1 MTFIIRSVELEGFLS
16 HDRTSLTLPE
26 GSVAFVGE
34 NGAGKTSIFEAINY
48 AITFSGWR
56 GKPSE
61 LVMFGRPR
69 ARVRLVLE
77 DVDSHRV
84 AEAHVT
90 IERRGRGASSS
101 AVLKVDN
108 KVVATTVSAFQE
120 ELAKLLGLHGVAD
133 YGDFVDTA
141 IIIRQGGLR
150 ELADIIARGGKR
162 LRELLESAIG
172 IPQLQAAIERV
183 KSHTIRAVRDDGSV
197 VLEVDVG
204 PRKRDSVLAA
214 LQRARERRQELSK
227 LVKQLEDEVGRL
239 EPELDRASREVE
251 AVSKERD
258 EACRREAEL
267 GGLERQLDELR
278 SRLSEARSELAR
290 LQAEEGRLSHQL
302 EELERLAPL
311 AQLRAKLEELD
322 ADVKELRAVSDE
334 EERLRPLVEAWREL
348 QQLKPVHEE
357 YEAVS
362 RQLEEISAAE
372 RESSSRLSE
381 LKAKLEEAR
390 STASWAS
397 STLEELLGEL
407 NLTAKAA
414 DLAKAVEAAKEAVA
428 ALKEREARLAAE
440 LSSVEAEAAAVG
452 RLLQQVREARGLL
465 GGAAE
470 PRCPVCGS
478 PLSRERLDELL
489 SHYAEEERK
498 LEARARELSARA
510 ESLRAELGRAREA
523 LGAAEPKLLA
533 LEGVL
538 PRLSELPAL
547 ERAYKDEESR
557 LGEILSKRREL
568 EGRLRELEAG
578 NLRFLSLSQQ
588 LAKSGVDD
596 RRASE
601 LEERL
606 KALADRKAALA
617 SAVAS
622 LEEELKRSTGAP
634 SVDEARKVVEKAR
647 EAAIL
652 AEATRSQLASLR
664 ELRSSVEAQVR
675 SLELSEQELEKG
687 LEELRAARARCKELS
702 DKLGAAMKAR
712 EGLALELSSKRARLD
727 ETRKSLE
734 QAASEQRALEEA
746 LGKLD
751 AALGSVEVLGRLEK
765 ALYRRALVA
774 LENNMN
780 EVFKRF
786 GLEYARVEVRETED
800 SFEFVI
806 VDRQGNER
814 QFSSLSGGEQV
825 VVALAFTIALNKMMR
840 TNVGFLLLDEPTD
853 MLDYERR
860 RALVD
865 VLGRLTEEGV
875 VRQLLVITHHDDI
888 VDSLD
893 KVCRVE
899 KTERGTSVVR
909 CEGEVQ

>member
-1 MTFIIRSVELEGFLS
+1 MTFIIRAVELEGFLS
-16 HDRTSLTLPE
+16 HDKTSLSLPE

-48 AITFSGWR
+48 AMTLSGWR

-77 DVDSHRV
+77 DVDSRRV
-84 AEAHVT
+84 VEAHVT
-90 IERRGRGASSS
+90 IERRGKGASSS

-150 ELADIIARGGKR
+150 EMADVMARGGKR

-183 KSHTIRAVRDDGSV
+183 RSHTIRALRDDGSV

-204 PRKRDSVLAA
+204 PRKRDSVLVA
-214 LQRARERRQELSK
+214 LQKARERRQELSK
-227 LVKQLEDEVGRL
+227 LVRQLEEEVGRL
-239 EPELDRASREVE
+239 EPELERASREVE

-278 SRLSEARSELAR
+278 SRLGEARSELAR
-290 LQAEEGRLSHQL
+290 LQAEEGRLSRQL

-311 AQLRAKLEELD
+311 AQLRAKLEELE
-322 ADVKELRAVSDE
+322 ADVEELRAVTGE
-334 EERLRPLVEAWREL
+334 EERLRPLVDAWREL
-348 QQLKPVHEE
+348 QRLKPVHEE

-362 RQLEEISAAE
+362 KQLAEVSAAE
-372 RESSSRLSE
+372 RESSSRLGE
-381 LKAKLEEAR
+381 LKARLEEAK

-397 STLEELLGEL
+397 STLKDLLGEL
-407 NLTAKAA
+407 GVNAEAADVAKAF
-414 DLAKAVEAAKEAVA
+414 EAAKGALA
-428 ALKEREARLAAE
+428 ALRKKEAELAAE
-440 LSSVEAEAAAVG
+440 LSAVEAEAAAAS
-452 RLLQQVREARGLL
+452 RLLQQVREARRLL
-465 GGAAE
+465 GGASE

-489 SHYAEEERK
+489 RHYGEEESK
-498 LEARARELSARA
+498 LERRVKELSARA
-510 ESLRAELGRAREA
+510 EAIRAELDRTRQVLGRV
-523 LGAAEPKLLA
+523 EPKLLA

-538 PRLSELPAL
+538 QKISDLPEL
-547 ERAYKDEESR
+547 ERAYRDEEAR
-557 LGEILSKRREL
+557 LGEASSRRREL
-568 EGRLRELEAG
+568 ERRLKELEAG
-578 NLRFLSLSQQ
+578 NLRFVALAQQ
-588 LAKSGVDD
+588 LAMSGIDD
-596 RRASE
+596 RKAPE

-606 KALADRKAALA
+606 RALAERRAALA

-622 LEEELKRSTGAP
+622 LEEELKRSTGAA
-634 SVDEARKVVEKAR
+634 SVDEAKKVVEKAR

-652 AEATRSQLASLR
+652 AEATRSQLAGLR
-664 ELRSSVEAQVR
+664 ELRSNVEAQVR
-675 SLELSEQELEKG
+675 GLELREQELERAV
-687 LEELRAARARCKELS
+687 EELRAARARCKELT
-702 DKLGAAMKAR
+702 DRLNEAMKVK
-712 EGLALELSSKRARLD
+712 EGLALELSSKKARLD
-727 ETRKSLE
+727 EARRSLD
-734 QAASEQRALEEA
+734 QVASEQRALEEA

-751 AALGSVEVLGRLEK
+751 AALGSIEILGRLEK

-875 VRQLLVITHHDDI
+875 VRQLLVITHHEDI

-909 CEGEVQ
+909 CEGEGP